1 MFFFVVLHHFGS
13 LAPYCVVHF
22 CLNLLGFSFIF
33 WWFSHPAVLL
43 IQVENGLKEKKTNNK
58 RHHGGTCECTSF
70 VCQGERT
77 SPFIRLRGIFLHYSH
92 QVFSVQTFLHFRSF
106 HHRRPN
112 KNQGFLFSSEAHQ
125 LISITVFVR
134 TEKKH
139 SKADKRR
146 KSQRG
151 VEVMQPQQ
159 IKT

>member
-1 MFFFVVLHHFGS
+1 MFFFVCLHHFGS

-43 IQVENGLKEKKTNNK
+43 IQVENGLKEKKKTTTK
-58 RHHGGTCECTSF
+58 GITVVHVSA
-70 VCQGERT
+70 QGERT
-77 SPFIRLRGIFLHYSH
+77 SPFIRLRGIFLHYPH
-92 QVFSVQTFLHFRSF
+92 QLFSVQTFVHFWSF

-125 LISITVFVR
+125 LISIAVFVR

-139 SKADKRR
+139 SKADKRK